1 MVTSRQLAIRF
12 AWDEKKNAQNLR
24 KHDVRLE
31 TALLVFDDPDAISQR
46 DMSFDD

>member
-24 KHDVRLE
+24 KD
-31 TALLVFDDPDAISQR
+31 